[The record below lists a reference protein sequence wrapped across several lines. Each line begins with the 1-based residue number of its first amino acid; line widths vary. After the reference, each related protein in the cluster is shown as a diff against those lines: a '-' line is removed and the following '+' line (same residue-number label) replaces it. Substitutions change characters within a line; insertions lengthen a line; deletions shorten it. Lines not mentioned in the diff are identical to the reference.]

1 MIAFLFRNFK
11 SENVFYFLSSQNSN
25 LANPVEFTVTSGY
38 TVNRNIC
45 FRVGKIAMLSVGLLC
60 PAGYNYGNYLHV
72 ANTTVLPKKEIVGT
86 ALVIY
91 GLGAFPTAVKIATDG
106 KIYIFTTSPIY
117 QAAGGNNCDT
127 SFELVYAT
135 T

>member
-1 MIAFLFRNFK
+1 
-11 SENVFYFLSSQNSN
+11 
-25 LANPVEFTVTSGY
+25 
-38 TVNRNIC
+38 
-45 FRVGKIAMLSVGLLC
+45 MLSVGLLC

-106 KIYIFTTSPIY
+106 KIYIFTTYPIY

>member
-1 MIAFLFRNFK
+1 
-11 SENVFYFLSSQNSN
+11 
-25 LANPVEFTVTSGY
+25 
-38 TVNRNIC
+38 
-45 FRVGKIAMLSVGLLC
+45 MLSIGLVC

-72 ANTTVLPKKEIVGT
+72 ANTTVLPKKEIVAPAT
-86 ALVIY
+86 VIY
-91 GLGAFPTAVKIATDG
+91 GLGVFPTVATVATDG
-106 KIYIFTTSPIY
+106 KIYIFTTYPIY